1 MTTEPAAAD
10 PFPCPFCRG
19 TRVAL
24 SGKGRTFVH
33 YRCSD
38 CAEVWTAMSA
48 KPRLDA
54 PQRSTPLAA
63 SAKH

>member
-1 MTTEPAAAD
+1 
-10 PFPCPFCRG
+10 
-19 TRVAL
+19 VAL